1 MKDQKTTKYAK
12 PVSQRAIAAVL
23 AGLMLMS
30 TVPAQAIAEEI
41 QDAQAVVAAQTATDG
56 TEEVSQPTATDTTA
70 AADQQTTDTTAAD
83 TTSATDAGPLT
94 PTCGSDA
101 IDASTAAA
109 AAAASLAAAEEK
121 AAADA
126 KDTKTDDAKDDAK
139 DDKAADKKDDTSK
152 DSVNSDSSTKTR
164 TWSSYNG
171 GGATDSAINTLKGLA
186 SAIGDVIGQKY
197 GSGAVALIGVLTQ
210 DNSAK
215 YTNNDI
221 MYKLYDMENQISGV
235 STQVYNLQ
243 NSFSNFEAESFYRSD
258 MKELR
263 GYRDL
268 LCRDGGGVQ
277 QGLAELND
285 TLNKFKELDENG
297 KTTDV
302 ACSLETPAERMP
314 DDARK
319 AAEGVIS
326 RLDRLANSYT
336 NRPNVAGTEYVLSD
350 AITSRSNNFV
360 NDYFDLLSRKYN
372 FDVESFPARQD
383 FIAMLGQMYVSAYTI
398 TSASLRLQIAD
409 GKANGFNTSGLESE
423 LAALSDRAGRV
434 KEALFG
440 EDGNSGFLAQ
450 TVANGKT
457 VKCYVNGQT
466 YNVGTYACLSAYTP
480 APFENAY
487 AEGIVRRADY
497 CASSWNVNSTFTS
510 DQVVQMVNQLKAMK
524 ANGTAPK
531 KSDGTEVDG
540 ILEEMEAI
548 GFKNVKTDGNEQN
561 TTWNERLSGHKGYS
575 TWDGYKVF
583 NRFVELGD
591 PNQQNLLPDAEE
603 FHLGDRLEG
612 SSDYVITNVTKPRMK
627 AGSRGAGFD
636 RGGYQAYCAY
646 GDVVNVKTGA
656 LIKDQL
662 LYVLHNEC
670 EKQGYVSTL
679 EYYAF
684 GTLRLG
690 TTDPSISAIPR

>member
-1 MKDQKTTKYAK
+1 MKDQKTNKYAR

-56 TEEVSQPTATDTTA
+56 TEEVGQPTAADAAA
-70 AADQQTTDTTAAD
+70 AADQQATDTTAAD

-94 PTCGSDA
+94 PICGSDA

-109 AAAASLAAAEEK
+109 AVEEK

-126 KDTKTDDAKDDAK
+126 KDAKTDDAKDDVK

-171 GGATDSAINTLKGLA
+171 GGATDNAINTLKGLA

-268 LCRDGGGVQ
+268 LCRDGSGVQ

-360 NDYFDLLSRKYN
+360 NDYFDLLSKKYN

-409 GKANGFNTSGLESE
+409 GKANGSNTSGLESE

-440 EDGNSGFLAQ
+440 EDGNSGFVAQ

-466 YNVGTYACLSAYTP
+466 YNVGSYACLSAYTP
-480 APFENAY
+480 AAFENAY
-487 AEGIVRRADY
+487 AEGVCKRADY

-561 TTWNERLSGHKGYS
+561 TTWNERLASHKGYT
-575 TWDGYKVF
+575 TWDRVKVK

-591 PNQQNLLPDAEE
+591 PNQQNVLPDEQE

-612 SSDYVITNVTKPRMK
+612 SSDYVVTNVTKPRMK
-627 AGSRGAGFD
+627 AGSKVGFNS
-636 RGGYQAYCAY
+636 GGYTAYCAY

-656 LIKDQL
+656 VIKDQL
-662 LYVLHNEC
+662 LYVLHNEFVDK
-670 EKQGYVSTL
+670 EGFVSTL